1 MIEAPDRRTKLF
13 FWYIL
18 GCLSTYFAEVWSG
31 SQPFSFLNI
40 QSYVLVVP
48 LYTLHTLFLWTLI
61 WRNGKP
67 WLYALFPAGCLFGLY
82 EAYITKVLWNPTWET
97 ANPNVFGIALVETMV
112 LVLFWHCFMSFIVP
126 LLLGEA
132 VFTSSSEIYS
142 LLPDWALRFIERLE
156 RRSLYYVFPFFGG
169 LFQSVGTGS
178 LLNSILS
185 GLLTTLYLVALLV
198 LWRRGGGASYTMRQ
212 LLPDDREFNGITLV
226 LAVYYVLTTF
236 FMRAEEIPELDAQAT
251 IWVLYLF
258 FGTLLYLTLKKSRE
272 VEPKPISL
280 RFSPYPVRLLI
291 LGSLISAG
299 SVVGFVSSLNLVWA
313 LTVWLVGIIFG
324 LFVLFKTVQSLLS
337 N

>member
-13 FWYIL
+13 FWYLL

-61 WRNGKP
+61 WRNGRP

-97 ANPNVFGIALVETMV
+97 STPNVFGIALVETMV

-126 LLLGEA
+126 LILGEA
-132 VFTSSSEIYS
+132 VFTSSNEIYT

-156 RRSLYYVFPFFGG
+156 RRRLYNVFPFFGG

-178 LLNSILS
+178 VLNSILS
-185 GLLTTLYLVALLV
+185 GLLTTLFLVALLV
-198 LWRRGGGASYTMRQ
+198 LWRRGGGESYTMRQ
-212 LLPDDREFNGITLV
+212 LLPDDREFKGITLA

-236 FMRAEEIPELDAQAT
+236 FMRAEEIPGLDAQAT
-251 IWVLYLF
+251 IWVLYAF
-258 FGTLLYLTLKKSRE
+258 FGALLFLALRKSRE
-272 VEPKPISL
+272 VLPKSITL
-280 RFSPYPVRLLI
+280 RLSPSPVRLMT
-291 LGSLISAG
+291 LGALISAG
-299 SVVGFVSSLNLVWA
+299 SVVGFVTSLNMVWA
-313 LTVWLVGIIFG
+313 LTVWLIGILFG
-324 LFVLFKTVQSLLS
+324 LFVLIKTVQRLLS

>member
-1 MIEAPDRRTKLF
+1 MIEAADRRTKLL

-40 QSYVLVVP
+40 QSYLLVVP

-142 LLPDWALRFIERLE
+142 LLPDWALSFLDRLE
-156 RRSLYYVFPFFGG
+156 RRRLYYVFPFFGG
-169 LFQSVGTGS
+169 LFQSIGTGS
-178 LLNSILS
+178 VLNSVLS
-185 GLLTTLYLVALLV
+185 GLLTTLYVVALLA
-198 LWRRGGGASYTMRQ
+198 LWRRRGGDMYSMRQ
-212 LLPDDREFNGITLV
+212 LLPNDREFKGITLA
-226 LAVYYVLTTF
+226 LAIYYVLTTF
-236 FMRAEEIPELDAQAT
+236 FMRAEEIPGLDAQAT
-251 IWVLYLF
+251 IWVLYAF
-258 FGTLLYLTLKKSRE
+258 FGALLYLALRKSRE
-272 VEPKPISL
+272 VLPKPITL
-280 RFSPYPVRLLI
+280 RLSPSPVRLMT
-291 LGSLISAG
+291 LGALISAG
-299 SVVGFVSSLNLVWA
+299 SVVGFVTSLNMVWA
-313 LTVWLVGIIFG
+313 LTVWLIGILFG
-324 LFVLFKTVQSLLS
+324 LFVLLKTVLSLLS

>member
-1 MIEAPDRRTKLF
+1 MIEAPDRRTKLL

-40 QSYVLVVP
+40 QSYLLVIP

-67 WLYALFPAGCLFGLY
+67 WLYTLFPAGCLFGLY

-126 LLLGEA
+126 LLLGET

-142 LLPDWALRFIERLE
+142 LLPEWALGFIERVE
-156 RRSLYYVFPFFGG
+156 DRKLYYVFPFFGG

-178 LLNSILS
+178 VLNSILS

-198 LWRRGGGASYTMRQ
+198 LWCRGGGGRYSMRQ
-212 LLPDDREFNGITLV
+212 LLPDDREFNGITLA

-236 FMRAEEIPELDAQAT
+236 FMRVEEIPGLDAQAT
-251 IWVLYLF
+251 IWVLYAF
-258 FGTLLYLTLKKSRE
+258 FGALLFLAMRKSRE
-272 VEPKPISL
+272 VLPKSMTL
-280 RFSPYPVRLLI
+280 RLSPSPVRLMT
-291 LGSLISAG
+291 LGALISAG
-299 SVVGFVSSLNLVWA
+299 SVVGFVTSLNMVWA
-313 LTVWLVGIIFG
+313 LTVWLIGILFG
-324 LFVLFKTVQSLLS
+324 LFVLLKTVLSLLS